1 MTRRDSTGTDGAPA
15 PAGGGIRATIDVD
28 RSDSEYRAWL
38 KEAVRKV
45 QADANRSADTHLL
58 RFPLPEGWGIDLY
71 LKDESTHPTGSLK
84 HRLARSLFLYGLCNG
99 WIRPGRPVIEAS
111 SGSTA
116 VSEAYFAKLIGV
128 PFIAVM
134 PRTTS
139 AEKCRLIEF
148 HGGRCHFVDDAR
160 TLYEESAGLAARTG
174 GHYMDQFTYAERATD
189 WRGNNNIAES
199 IYQQLE
205 LERYP
210 EPTWIVATAGTGGT
224 SATIARYV
232 HYMQYDTLICVPD
245 PENSCFFDGWTRD
258 DPLARSEH
266 GSRIEGIGR
275 PRMEPSFVPG
285 AVDRMMKVPDAAS
298 VAAVRAL
305 EGAMGRKAG
314 GSTGTGLWSAL
325 RIVAEMVAQGRHGSV
340 VTLLCDPGD
349 RYLDKYY
356 SDTWLAQQG
365 LDIAPYTR
373 TLDHFLAGGVW
384 LEAEGAGPGT

>member
-1 MTRRDSTGTDGAPA
+1 MRHKQEEWALDGTAR
-15 PAGGGIRATIDVD
+15 GGIETIDVD
-28 RSDSEYRAWL
+28 RSDHGYREWL

-45 QADANRSADTHLL
+45 QADAQRSADTHLL
-58 RFPLPEGWGIDLY
+58 SFPLPERWGIDLY

-99 WIRPGRPVIEAS
+99 WIRPGKPVIEAS

-139 AEKCRLIEF
+139 REKCRLIEF
-148 HGGRCHFVDDAR
+148 HGGQCHFVDDPR
-160 TLYEESAGLAARTG
+160 TMYEESAALAAESG

-199 IYQQLE
+199 IYQQLR

-210 EPTWIVATAGTGGT
+210 EPAWVVATAGTGGT

-232 HYMQYDTLICVPD
+232 HYMQYDTRVCVAD
-245 PENSCFFDGWTRD
+245 PENSCFFDGWVHHD
-258 DPLARSEH
+258 AHASSDH

-285 AVDRMMKVPDAAS
+285 AIDRMMKVPDAAS

-305 EGAMGRKAG
+305 ERGIGRKAG

-325 RIVAEMVAQGRHGSV
+325 RIVAEMVAAGRTGSV
-340 VTLLCDPGD
+340 VTLLCDPGE

-356 SDTWLAQQG
+356 SDAWLEEQG
-365 LDIAPYTR
+365 LDIEPYVK
-373 TLDHFLAGGVW
+373 TLDIFLTTGNW
-384 LEAEGAGPGT
+384 TD

>member
-1 MTRRDSTGTDGAPA
+1 MSTTDPSAGTASAVTPAASA
-15 PAGGGIRATIDVD
+15 PAGAATPTLDLD
-28 RSDSEYRAWL
+28 RSDPEYRAWL

-45 QADANRSADTHLL
+45 QADSARSADTHLL
-58 RFPLPEGWGIDLY
+58 TFPLPESWGIDLY

-99 WIRPGRPVIEAS
+99 WIRPGKPVIEAS

-139 AEKCRLIEF
+139 GEKTRLIEF
-148 HGGRCHFVDDAR
+148 HGGQCHLVGDPR
-160 TLYEESAGLAARTG
+160 TVYDVSAELAAETG

-199 IYQQLE
+199 IYQQLR
-205 LERYP
+205 LERFP
-210 EPTWIVATAGTGGT
+210 EPAWIVATAGTGGT
-224 SATIARYV
+224 SATLARYI
-232 HYMQYDTLICVPD
+232 HYMQYDTLVCVPD
-245 PENSCFFDGWTRD
+245 PENSCFFDGWAAG
-258 DPLARSEH
+258 DPAAWSDS

-275 PRMEPSFVPG
+275 PRMEPSFLPS
-285 AVDRMMKVPDAAS
+285 AIDRMMRVPDAAT
-298 VAAVRAL
+298 VAAVRML
-305 EGAMGRKAG
+305 EQRAGLRAG

-325 RIVAEMVAQGRHGSV
+325 KIVGEMVSGGRTGSV
-340 VTLLCDPGD
+340 VTLICDPGD

-356 SDTWLAQQG
+356 SDDWLAGQG
-365 LDIAPYTR
+365 LDIEPYSR
-373 TLDHFLAGGVW
+373 VLDTFLATGHWSG
-384 LEAEGAGPGT
+384 

>member
-1 MTRRDSTGTDGAPA
+1 MRSHEPGHDRGA
-15 PAGGGIRATIDVD
+15 AGAVLETVDVD
-28 RSDSEYRAWL
+28 RSDAEYRAWL

-58 RFPLPEGWGIDLY
+58 RFPLPEEWGIDLY

-99 WIRPGRPVIEAS
+99 WIRPGKPVIEAS

-139 AEKCRLIEF
+139 PEKCRLIEF
-148 HGGRCHFVDDAR
+148 HGGQCHFVDDSR
-160 TLYEESAGLAARTG
+160 KMYEESASLAATTG

-199 IYQQLE
+199 IYQQLR

-232 HYMQYDTLICVPD
+232 HYLQHDTRVCVPD

-258 DPLARSEH
+258 DPHASSDC

-285 AVDRMMKVPDAAS
+285 AIDRMMKVPDAAS

-305 EGAMGRKAG
+305 ERAIGRKAG
-314 GSTGTGLWSAL
+314 GSTGTGLWSAFKL
-325 RIVAEMVAQGRHGSV
+325 IAEMVERGERGSV

-356 SDTWLAQQG
+356 SDSWLEEQG
-365 LDIAPYTR
+365 LDIAPYRAAIDT
-373 TLDHFLAGGVW
+373 FLAT
-384 LEAEGAGPGT
+384 GALTG